1 MILLDTQVLLW
12 HERGDRR
19 LGARVRRAIER
30 AWRAADVA
38 VSAISFW
45 ELAMLVDR
53 ERIDLAFDVDVW
65 RRDLL
70 ENGLAE
76 IPVDGGIGI
85 RAATLNGLLRDPAD
99 RIIVATAL
107 GGGHRLVTADER
119 ILEWTGPLDRLS
131 AAE

>member
-30 AWRAADVA
+30 SWRAADVA

-53 ERIDLAFDVDVW
+53 ERIDLAFDMDVW

-85 RAATLNGLLRDPAD
+85 RAAMLRDPAD

-119 ILEWTGPLDRLS
+119 ILEWAGPLDRLS